1 MSPPTWTHTGY
12 AQRLHFGAG
21 AVRRLPEIAAEVGRP
36 PGPARRPRPAG
47 SLPTTAQRVVAALG
61 RSLASTFDGVRSHL
75 PTDVVQAAL
84 LQARRDGIDG
94 VVSFGGGSA
103 MDLGKAIVYFTEQEA
118 GTPGTTYLDRPDPA
132 PRRHPHDLLRRRGH
146 ACSSA

>member
-21 AVRRLPEIAAEVGRP
+21 AVDGLPEVLKEVG
-36 PGPARRPRPAG
+36 ARRV
-47 SLPTTAQRVVAALG
+47 LLVTTAGRLASDDGQRVVAALG

-103 MDLGKAIVYFTEQEA
+103 MDLGKAIVLLHRA
-118 GTPGTTYLDRPDPA
+118 GGGHAGHDATSTGPPCPTSPSPRPTPA
-132 PRRHPHDLLRRRGH
+132 PSSR
-146 ACSSA
+146 CSSA